1 MDFNNPSD
9 MTKKD
14 NEYKTFPKKRPLPK
28 LMACMTKTSLEN
40 FRSRAIFSLDVLDAN
55 GIRRRKFPLHECL
68 ILELKE
74 AGFLDSSAYLQDL
87 IYDNVQ
93 LVDQDDIGIVVDLRK
108 REDYLHHISSALQK
122 VEKYREQNNTHKE
135 CSHLLKLAMF
145 YAEKEKGILWLA
157 EKFFQAAIAV
167 SSKHLLDGGRLK
179 SICKYRYGKF
189 LLDKF
194 PGADQEE
201 PFSLLTEVRD
211 FSIGKSWPLHDVKEA
226 GDVPA
231 TETVFGATAIQLH
244 RVLIDK
250 ARTVRKT
257 DPPKAER
264 LARLAERRAKDA
276 GETAKT
282 AEAIIEIG
290 ICQLVMNNLNNAQ
303 KTFEKAYKIHEQ
315 SGNVEGI
322 CETRMHLAAVMQ
334 RVTGTYRLGEYE
346 TAAKLLT
353 EMGATA
359 MDHGLRRQLGRALH
373 LLGELHLRRERP
385 ELGTQH
391 LAEAFLCFM
400 GFRFQALESEN
411 KVGAESGKEGQE
423 IGEIYIK
430 NENEI
435 YEEEAEQSRLM
446 TGHFCRSRTNGIL
459 LQFAAEAGGCTVA
472 KMKTIE
478 WKLSHARWWVKRP
491 HHDFLPCM
499 CPVHN
504 RTPLD
509 VLWNQIECKK
519 SQQHVSQ
526 FDFSN
531 EPLGRTSTIQD
542 IRKLHSSFMRS
553 ATSRALPTEEK

>member
-1 MDFNNPSD
+1 MQ
-9 MTKKD
+9 
-14 NEYKTFPKKRPLPK
+14 
-28 LMACMTKTSLEN
+28 SLTEA
-40 FRSRAIFSLDVLDAN
+40 SDVLC
-55 GIRRRKFPLHECL
+55 GKRKGHP
-68 ILELKE
+68 
-74 AGFLDSSAYLQDL
+74 
-87 IYDNVQ
+87 V
-93 LVDQDDIGIVVDLRK
+93 
-108 REDYLHHISSALQK
+108 
-122 VEKYREQNNTHKE
+122 
-135 CSHLLKLAMF
+135 
-145 YAEKEKGILWLA
+145 
-157 EKFFQAAIAV
+157 
-167 SSKHLLDGGRLK
+167 
-179 SICKYRYGKF
+179 
-189 LLDKF
+189 
-194 PGADQEE
+194 
-201 PFSLLTEVRD
+201 
-211 FSIGKSWPLHDVKEA
+211 SWPLHDVKEA

-264 LARLAERRAKDA
+264 LAP
-276 GETAKT
+276 KT

-446 TGHFCRSRTNGIL
+446 TAISAGQELMASYFNL
-459 LQFAAEAGGCTVA
+459 LREAGGCTVA